1 MANGSLANEVSYLEY
16 EGKHKGLAGWLLS
29 VDHKRIGLMYLM
41 AIVIF
46 FFVAM
51 TLGVLMR
58 LEMLTPGET
67 IMKPST
73 YNSVFT
79 LHGVIMVFLLI
90 IPAIPAVFGNFMLPI
105 QIGAKD
111 VAFPRLNLF
120 SWYLYI
126 TGAIIAIISLFVGD
140 GPADT
145 GWTFYVPYSI
155 RSAQNVSITTMA
167 SFCAQGF
174 SSILTGLNFVVTIH
188 RLRAPGMTWFCTAA
202 FCMGFV
208 CYKLDTGSCNTGYW
222 YYACAYNA

>member
-1 MANGSLANEVSYLEY
+1 
-16 EGKHKGLAGWLLS
+16 
-29 VDHKRIGLMYLM
+29 
-41 AIVIF
+41 
-46 FFVAM
+46 M

-79 LHGVIMVFLLI
+79 LHGVIMVFLFI

-120 SWYLYI
+120 SWYLYMV
-126 TGAIIAIISLFVGD
+126 GAVLAVFSLFVGE

-155 RSAQNVSITTMA
+155 RSAQNVTLTTMA
-167 SFCAQGF
+167 AFVLGF

-188 RLRAPGMTWFCTAA
+188 RLRAPGNDMVPYAA
-202 FCMGFV
+202 VCMGFV
-208 CYKLDTGSCNTGYW
+208 CNKLDPGSCYSGNRYNT
-222 YYACAYNA
+222 CINNA

>member
-1 MANGSLANEVSYLEY
+1 MANGTLANEVSYLEY
-16 EGKHKGLAGWLLS
+16 QGKHKGIMGWLLS

-41 AIVIF
+41 AILIF

-79 LHGVIMVFLLI
+79 LHGVIMVFLFI

-120 SWYLYI
+120 SWYLYM
-126 TGAIIAIISLFVGD
+126 V
-140 GPADT
+140 
-145 GWTFYVPYSI
+145 W
-155 RSAQNVSITTMA
+155 RSSCCIFLYLLAKDLLIQAGHFTCLTA
-167 SFCAQGF
+167 SEA
-174 SSILTGLNFVVTIH
+174 H
-188 RLRAPGMTWFCTAA
+188 RT
-202 FCMGFV
+202 
-208 CYKLDTGSCNTGYW
+208 
-222 YYACAYNA
+222 